1 MEVVIIAIVVYTT
14 LFSWMLGIFPAKPKD
29 PKKTEEE
36 KMGEAL
42 GKVLKRTN
50 EALEKITE
58 AKD

>member
-1 MEVVIIAIVVYTT
+1 METIIIAVFVYST
-14 LFSWMLGIFPAKPKD
+14 LFSWILGIFPPKPKS
-29 PKKTEEE
+29 PKKAEEE

-50 EALEKITE
+50 EALEKIAE